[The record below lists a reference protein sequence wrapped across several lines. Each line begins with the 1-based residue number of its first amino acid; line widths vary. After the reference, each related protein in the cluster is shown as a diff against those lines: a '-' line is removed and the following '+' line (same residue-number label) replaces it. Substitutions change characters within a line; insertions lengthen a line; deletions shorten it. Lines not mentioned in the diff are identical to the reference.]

1 MNVDETLI
9 QRHVKL
15 FEDGCIYG
23 VVSGGPRLVLSRQ
36 QLDELIAYFISHG
49 HFHVGRKKQK
59 ASRSSSH

>member
-1 MNVDETLI
+1 MNVEESI
-9 QRHVKL
+9 HVKL
-15 FEDGCIYG
+15 FENACING

-59 ASRSSSH
+59 ASQSSSH